1 MRVITAGLHR
11 VLDFVTVAG
20 FAVAPSVLGLAGF
33 PATLGYVLA
42 AVHLTLTLLT
52 RFSGSAARP
61 VSLALHGAIE
71 LAVGVALI
79 VLPWLVGWGGTAR
92 VFYVVAGAVLLGG
105 GDRASSPTGSAP
117 RRRAGSPENAAA
129 TCDRSD
135 RMPRSRPG

>member
-1 MRVITAGLHR
+1 MRLITAGLHR

-33 PATLGYVLA
+33 AATLSYVLA

-52 RFSGSAARP
+52 HFPGSAERP

-92 VFYVVAGAVLLGG
+92 VFYVVAGAVILGVWALSAY
-105 GDRASSPTGSAP
+105 RAETPS
-117 RRRAGSPENAAA
+117 AAA
-129 TCDRSD
+129 
-135 RMPRSRPG
+135 

>member
-33 PATLGYVLA
+33 AATLSYVLA

-52 RFSGSAARP
+52 HFPGSAARP

-71 LAVGVALI
+71 FAVGVALI
-79 VLPWLVGWGGTAR
+79 ALPWLVGWGGTAR
-92 VFYVVAGAVLLGG
+92 MFYVVAGAVILGVW
-105 GDRASSPTGSAP
+105 ALSAYRVETP
-117 RRRAGSPENAAA
+117 SAAA
-129 TCDRSD
+129 
-135 RMPRSRPG
+135 